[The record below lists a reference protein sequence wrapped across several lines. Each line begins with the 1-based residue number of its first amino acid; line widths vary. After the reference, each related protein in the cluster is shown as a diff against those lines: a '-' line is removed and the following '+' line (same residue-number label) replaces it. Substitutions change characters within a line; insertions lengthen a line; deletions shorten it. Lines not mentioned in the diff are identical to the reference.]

1 MAQRFRIGNNL
12 SVIWLLYESDGNIH
26 DLEGRDIELYM
37 TCGGYKYPVTDY
49 TVTENAVAWTFPAA
63 MQTKTGYYKLVLLE
77 RDSVRGLYSFDVA
90 EAFCLEPKDAL
101 TNIET
106 IIDEDATVQVKSV
119 LTYAHIT
126 NLASIDVVESGDGE
140 HSSVV
145 VRLTNGKAF
154 TLPFSTQGGGGGGEG
169 GGGSLP
175 FSVIDS
181 LYSTSKT
188 NALSADKGRVL
199 REMIE
204 AIPSGGGGEG
214 GGGGSEYVLPAAT
227 VDFLGGIILGF
238 PQSGDKFPVALDNVH
253 RAYATVPA
261 ATGSKLGTVKLGYEN
276 TGKKYALKL
285 DDQGRAYVEISGS
298 GGGGG
303 DDDTPGTP
311 GRSITGVQN
320 WYKLCASENVQATP
334 MEIADPSS
342 AAGGSWSLT
351 AGTPTAQYPYLR
363 CFMQVNYD
371 QPLASGYSYTRSS
384 AFTARYFN
392 SDSSQEYNDLQEAIE
407 ALRDDMDADLQH
419 YNEVIAALN
428 AALENL
434 RSTIGGSIT
443 DQLGDLRDRLS
454 QIDGSDVAL
463 IRDNANGLWGVL
475 TSWQS
480 ATGDKKAFAD
490 IIANAQN
497 AQVLLQTGSTFFDR
511 AVGGNVTLDGLLGQ
525 LAARLTEQQV
535 RGLIQSA
542 TISVDSAALN
552 SVIAASQSWWK
563 KTING
568 EEVLYPYDL
577 FWEDFLEDEPEGTL
591 YDYSVFMQ
599 KAPADGGP
607 DGDANRPDGPYEEVV
622 IVSKFSQIKQAVDE
636 ISASVDTTKYM
647 WQNGNTY
654 TSYDAFE
661 TQYANR
667 SSTYT
672 SYTYEQYVT
681 NVLGYT
687 KIEVGAALSN
697 ITQTSG
703 ELRSIVGDM
712 GYYWEKNSFSGKQ
725 YARYAVPSNKT
736 RNQYVTEMQAQGWTL
751 KEYASQMSVIDQF
764 PGQITSLV
772 QTNTLCW
779 IDDSAANGPVILD
792 YDAFREEYAE
802 VFTTRTYEEYVIWKY
817 PNYALTVVTDAFS
830 RIKQT
835 AQSISAAVE
844 DISDH
849 ETRLGALE
857 IKADEIDLSVS
868 KAGKCWKDL
877 SDGTLYPYDEFLDEY
892 EEVPNRPLE
901 YEAWVA
907 NVKNCVLSDAFTE
920 VSGIKVKSDKI
931 WAGIGDGN
939 DVKASI
945 EILADAET
953 SSGKIILDAD
963 NVIINGGLQAGVVK
977 AGSIESAAV
986 TTDKLAANA
995 VTAGK
1000 IDAGAIT
1007 TDKLAAGSVTA
1018 AKIATGVIDAA
1029 VGNFIQAH
1037 AEEIFANFISTAGN
1051 GSYITIQG
1059 GFICFYDVDGNLR
1072 IKMGQENGDSAP
1084 VLKFFSAE
1092 DDENALY
1099 DLGPNGITQL
1109 GYDVT
1114 VPEWRATRLRY
1125 TANKLTRNSQ
1135 YNPTSYQAV
1144 TLYQYIDATR
1154 ITVIGSASGGLQFY
1168 NPVTKQWQNEHS
1180 PYHEKFFNADN
1191 GLFVAPTA
1199 GYYLAYAYK
1208 TTGTTASVPL
1218 YDFSAAA
1225 VAALGTHYLGSMELK
1240 NVDITTYAGTIDS
1253 WNDYD
1258 AS

>member
-1 MAQRFRIGNNL
+1 MATQRFRKGKNL
-12 SVIWLLYESDGNIH
+12 AIQWLLYENNGDIHNIEGKELEVYMVSGGN
-26 DLEGRDIELYM
+26 
-37 TCGGYKYPVTDY
+37 KFPVKVY
-49 TVTENAVAWTFPAA
+49 TVTENAIAWTFLAG
-63 MQTKTGYYKLVLLE
+63 MQTKTGYYKLVLME
-77 RDSVRGLYSFDVA
+77 RDPVNGLYSFDVH
-90 EAFCLEPKDAL
+90 EAFELVSE
-101 TNIET
+101 
-106 IIDEDATVQVKSV
+106 EDAENYDNVIAEDAFLQVKSV
-119 LTYAHIT
+119 LTFAHIT

-169 GGGSLP
+169 GGSLP
-175 FSVIDS
+175 FSVVDS

-214 GGGGSEYVLPAAT
+214 GGGGSEYVLPAASE
-227 VDFLGGIILGF
+227 DFLGGIILGF
-238 PQSGDKFPVALDNVH
+238 PQSGDKFPVALDYVH

-285 DDQGRAYVEISGS
+285 DDQGRAYVEISG
-298 GGGGG
+298 GGGG
-303 DDDTPGTP
+303 DDTPGAS
-311 GRSITGVQN
+311 GRSITSVQN

-334 MEIADPSS
+334 MSIADPSS
-342 AAGGSWSLT
+342 PEGGSWSLT
-351 AGTPTAQYPYLR
+351 AGSPTAQYPYLR

-371 QPLASGYSYTRSS
+371 QPLATGYTYSRSS

-407 ALRDDMDADLQH
+407 ALRDDMEADLQH

-428 AALENL
+428 AALESL

-443 DQLGDLRDRLS
+443 DQLGDLRDRLNR
-454 QIDGSDVAL
+454 INGTEVETIIND
-463 IRDNANGLWGVL
+463 GLWAVF

-480 ATGDKKAFAD
+480 ETGDKKAFAD

-497 AQVLLQTGSTFFDR
+497 AKILLQTGSTFFGNTL
-511 AVGGNVTLDGLLGQ
+511 VGGSVTLDGIIGQ

-535 RGLIQSA
+535 RGLIQSV

-563 KTING
+563 KTIDG

-577 FWEDFLEDEPEGTL
+577 FWSDFLEDEPEGTL

-607 DGDANRPDGPYEEVV
+607 DGDANRPDGPYDEVV

-654 TSYDAFE
+654 ASYDAFE

-667 SSTYT
+667 SSTYS
-672 SYTYEQYVT
+672 SYTYEQYVA

-712 GYYWEKNSFSGKQ
+712 GYYWEKSSFNGKQ

-736 RNQYVTEMQAQGWTL
+736 RNQYVTEMQGQGWTL

-835 AQSISAAVE
+835 ANSISAAVE

-892 EEVPNRPLE
+892 GEQSTSLE
-901 YEAWVA
+901 YEDWVE
-907 NVKNCVLSDAFTE
+907 NVKNCELSDAFHE

-931 WAGIGDGN
+931 WAGVGEGD
-939 DVKASI
+939 DLKASI
-945 EILADAET
+945 EILAGLGT
-953 SSGKIILDAD
+953 SGGKIVLTAPKVEVD
-963 NVIINGGLQAGVVK
+963 G
-977 AGSIESAAV
+977 
-986 TTDKLAANA
+986 TLAAGIVNA
-995 VTAGK
+995 GAVNVDGGIFVGK
-1000 IDAGAIT
+1000 INDEADKPGGERIDGTVILPGSIT
-1007 TDKLAAGSVTA
+1007 TD
-1018 AKIATGVIDAA
+1018 KIATGVIEAA
-1029 VGNFIQAH
+1029 VANFIQAN
-1037 AEEIFANFISTAGN
+1037 AEELFANFISTAGN

-1072 IKMGQENGDSAP
+1072 IKMGQENGDSTP
-1084 VLKFFSAE
+1084 VLKFFSAD

-1109 GYDVT
+1109 GQYNVT
-1114 VPEWRATRLRY
+1114 VPEWRATQFRY

-1135 YNPTSYQAV
+1135 FNPASYPLV
-1144 TLYQYIDATR
+1144 VIYQYIDASRYT
-1154 ITVIGSASGGLQFY
+1154 IVGNMSGGLQFY
-1168 NPVTKQWQNEHS
+1168 NPITKQWQNQHS
-1180 PYHEKFFNADN
+1180 PYHEKYFASAD
-1191 GLFVAPTA
+1191 GLFTPPTA
-1199 GYYLAYAYK
+1199 GYYLAYPYR
-1208 TTGTTASVPL
+1208 TDGSTASVPL
-1218 YDFSAAA
+1218 LDFSAAA
-1225 VAALGTHYLGSMELK
+1225 LAALGTYFLGSMELK

-1258 AS
+1258 AQ

>member
-1 MAQRFRIGNNL
+1 MATQRFRKGKNL
-12 SVIWLLYESDGNIH
+12 AIQWLLYENNGDIHNIEGKELEVYMVSGGN
-26 DLEGRDIELYM
+26 
-37 TCGGYKYPVTDY
+37 KFPVKVY
-49 TVTENAVAWTFPAA
+49 TVTENAIAWTFLAG
-63 MQTKTGYYKLVLLE
+63 MQTKTGYYKLVLME
-77 RDSVRGLYSFDVA
+77 RDPVNGLYSFDVH
-90 EAFCLEPKDAL
+90 EAFELVSE
-101 TNIET
+101 
-106 IIDEDATVQVKSV
+106 EDAENYDNVIAEDAFLQVKSV
-119 LTYAHIT
+119 LTFAHIT

-169 GGGSLP
+169 GGSLP
-175 FSVIDS
+175 FSVVDS

-214 GGGGSEYVLPAAT
+214 GGGGSEYVLPAASE
-227 VDFLGGIILGF
+227 DFLGGIILGF
-238 PQSGDKFPVALDNVH
+238 PQSGDKFPVALDYVH

-285 DDQGRAYVEISGS
+285 DDQGRAYVEISGG

-311 GRSITGVQN
+311 VRSITGVQN

-334 MEIADPSS
+334 MEVADPSS

-407 ALRDDMDADLQH
+407 ALRDDMEADLQH
-419 YNEVIAALN
+419 YDEVIAALN

-434 RSTIGGSIT
+434 RSTIGGNIT
-443 DQLGDLRDRLS
+443 NQLADLRDRLA

-480 ATGDKKAFAD
+480 ETGDKKAFAD
-490 IIANAQN
+490 IIANAQD
-497 AQVLLQTGSTFFDR
+497 AKILLQTGSTFFDR
-511 AVGGNVTLDGLLGQ
+511 AVGGNVTLDGIIGQ
-525 LAARLTEQQV
+525 LGMRLTEQQV

-542 TISVDSAALN
+542 TVSVDSAALN
-552 SVIAASQSWWK
+552 SVISASQSWWK
-563 KTING
+563 KTIDG
-568 EEVLYPYDL
+568 EDVLYPYDL
-577 FWEDFLEDEPEGTL
+577 FWSDFLEDEPEGTL

-607 DGDANRPDGPYEEVV
+607 DGDANRPDGPFEEVI
-622 IVSKFSQIKQAVDE
+622 IVSQFSRIKQAVDE
-636 ISASVDTTKYM
+636 ISLSVDTAKYM
-647 WQNGNTY
+647 WKNGNTY
-654 TSYDAFE
+654 ASYDAFE

-667 SSTYT
+667 SSTYS

-687 KIEVGAALSN
+687 KVEVGSALSN
-697 ITQTSG
+697 ITQTS
-703 ELRSIVGDM
+703 ENIRAIIGDM
-712 GYYWEKNSFSGKQ
+712 GYFWRKPASDGGFQ
-725 YARYAVPSNKT
+725 YQRYNVPRVMT
-736 RNQYVTEMQAQGWTL
+736 RDEYVEMMQSTGWTL
-751 KEYASQMSVIDQF
+751 VTFASEMSVVDMF
-764 PGQITSLV
+764 PDQITALV
-772 QTNTLCW
+772 QKSTLCW
-779 IDDSAANGPVILD
+779 IDSTATGAAYCRD
-792 YDAFREEYAE
+792 YDYWMSSYTPS
-802 VFTTRTYEEYVIWKY
+802 VSTTYEDYVRANHPTY
-817 PNYALTVVTDAFS
+817 ELTVVTDAFS

-835 AQSISAAVE
+835 ANAISAAVE
-844 DISDH
+844 DISDQ

-868 KAGKCWKDL
+868 KANSCWKGL
-877 SDGTLYPYDEFLDEY
+877 SDGRLYQYNHFLNEY
-892 EEVPNRPLE
+892 LEVPNRPLE
-901 YEAWVA
+901 YEDWVE
-907 NVKNCVLSDAFTE
+907 NVKNCELSDAFTE
-920 VSGIKVKSDKI
+920 VSGIKVKSDKV
-931 WAGIGDGN
+931 WAGVGDG
-939 DVKASI
+939 DDLKASI
-945 EILADAET
+945 EILAGLGT
-953 SSGKIILDAD
+953 NGGKIVLTAPKVEVDGTLAAGIVNAGAV
-963 NVIINGGLQAGVVK
+963 NVE
-977 AGSIESAAV
+977 GSIFV
-986 TTDKLAANA
+986 
-995 VTAGK
+995 GK
-1000 IDAGAIT
+1000 INDEADKPGGERIDGTVILPGSIT
-1007 TDKLAAGSVTA
+1007 TD
-1018 AKIATGVIDAA
+1018 KIATGVIEAA
-1029 VGNFIQAH
+1029 VANFIQAN
-1037 AEEIFANFISTAGN
+1037 AEELFANFISTAGN

-1199 GYYLAYAYK
+1199 GYYLAYSYR

-1225 VAALGTHYLGSMELK
+1225 VAALGTHFLGSMELK

-1258 AS
+1258 AQ